1 MAAGLECRYRTAGT
15 QNRRATSRRLHRLPD
30 AGPPPI
36 PAREHRCAA
45 AGRRV
50 AAPLPADRRADRRAD
65 RPGGVPRR
73 LPHPAGTRTRGAARR
88 LPHVRPRSHPGAR
101 DRGPGRGSRRHRH
114 LRDRHRRAGGPGR
127 RPGPLR
133 PAGRARTRRRRGG
146 RARCAP
152 RADAETVGRLQATIA
167 TMRRSDDDFATR
179 DAADR
184 EFHTLIAEAS
194 GNGALPLLVGTLWD
208 QRRGSLWTRLEGH
221 FHTPALRAST
231 LDDHAAI
238 VAALERHDPAAARAA
253 MIAHLQ
259 RVVRE
264 FQQRWDELDDGFSPS
279 AVPLA
284 APAAKKRKQS
294 QSQSPSARRSAAGRS
309 H

>member
-1 MAAGLECRYRTAGT
+1 MAVPLQVVESLRLYRQIAGQIAALIDRGEFPVGSRIPPERELAVLLGVSRTSVREAILALEIEGRVEVRVGTGIFVTAAAAPAV
-15 QNRRATSRRLHRLPD
+15 QD
-30 AGPPPI
+30 DGPGPFDLLA
-36 PAREHRCAA
+36 ARELVEGEA
-45 AGRRV
+45 V
-50 AAPLPADRRADRRAD
+50 ALA
-65 RPGGVPRR
+65 
-73 LPHPAGTRTRGAARR
+73 
-88 LPHVRPRSHPGAR
+88 
-101 DRGPGRGSRRHRH
+101 
-114 LRDRHRRAGGPGR
+114 
-127 RPGPLR
+127 
-133 PAGRARTRRRRGG
+133 
-146 RARCAP
+146 AP
-152 RADAETVGRLQATIA
+152 RADAETVTRLQATIA

-208 QRRGSLWTRLEGH
+208 QRRGSLWTRLESH

-238 VAALERHDPAAARAA
+238 VAALERRDPAGARAA